1 MNSYTYFFTLILIF
15 FYIKVSFS
23 NQPVKFDNA
32 AYQLSVPKILDL
44 EDKKLYLKIRSLQ
57 IEGNWSEV
65 DKKVKLLKDKILLGH
80 IDYDKLMHPNKY
92 KSSYDELS
100 EWLIKYN
107 DFPIVMQRRVYS
119 LMMKRSSD
127 PKKINNEKN
136 NVVESTSEAPS
147 LDQNIEVSKISRNE
161 AIENEDRVQFENS
174 TVIGSISLVGASID
188 DLTFKKYTNTL
199 NGDDNVVLLNPKKVE
214 DGYYIE
220 TGWATANKNINLP
233 NSKTI
238 WTIEGNN
245 KLTPNSP
252 IKLSWTNDQNIK
264 FIKDISIDDQYLF
277 KVNQTIINNSEKTYN
292 FYPYGQI
299 IRNIAPEIID
309 FFILHEGLIGVFDDQ
324 LVEEDYDDI
333 EEKKFSINAD
343 KGWLGITDKYWITSL
358 IPQENR
364 KFRTDFDYKNK
375 FRANFIET
383 SATEIGANETKS
395 NEIKI
400 IIAAKEVDIIDGY
413 AENLNISKYDLAIDW
428 GWFYFLVKPLFFV
441 IDYFFE
447 LTGNFG
453 IAIILITICIR
464 IVFFPLANYSFKS
477 MAKMKVLQ
485 PEMTRLK
492 ELHKEDKMKLQQE
505 MMALYKK
512 EKVNPVSGCLPIFI
526 QIPFFFAIYKVLFV
540 TLEMRHQPFY
550 GWIKDLS
557 ERDPTSIFNLF
568 GLIPWDPP
576 SFLLIGVWPCL
587 MGLSMYLQQKL
598 NPTPPDPIQA
608 KIFAFFPLFLTVI
621 LAPFPSGL
629 VIYWTINNILT
640 MAQQYV
646 IIKRTTVKTAQ

>member
-1 MNSYTYFFTLILIF
+1 MDSKNVIAAISLSAAVIIIYGLFFA
-15 FYIKVSFS
+15 
-23 NQPVKFDNA
+23 P
-32 AYQLSVPKILDL
+32 P
-44 EDKKLYLKIRSLQ
+44 
-57 IEGNWSEV
+57 
-65 DKKVKLLKDKILLGH
+65 
-80 IDYDKLMHPNKY
+80 P
-92 KSSYDELS
+92 
-100 EWLIKYN
+100 
-107 DFPIVMQRRVYS
+107 P
-119 LMMKRSSD
+119 D

-136 NVVESTSEAPS
+136 NIVESTSEAPS
-147 LDQNIEVSKISRNE
+147 LDQNVEVSKISRNE

-238 WTIEGNN
+238 WTIEGND

-264 FIKDISIDDQYLF
+264 FIKDVSIDDQYLF

-299 IRNIAPEIID
+299 IRNLAPEIID

-428 GWFYFLVKPLFFV
+428 GWFYFLVKPLFFL
-441 IDYFFE
+441 IDYFFK